1 MNKEEQDKDMKV
13 KRSLGYSN
21 HKTVK
26 LNISRE
32 VSKKNN
38 RSWTYENRVQFVQGS
53 ALQNPMGDCS
63 VGPRSP

>member
-21 HKTVK
+21 
-26 LNISRE
+26 ISRE

-38 RSWTYENRVQFVQGS
+38 RPWTYENRVQFVQGF

>member
-1 MNKEEQDKDMKV
+1 MDLLFMNKEEQDKDMKV

-21 HKTVK
+21 HETVK

-38 RSWTYENRVQFVQGS
+38 RSWT
-53 ALQNPMGDCS
+53 
-63 VGPRSP
+63 